1 MIPIDV
7 KIESLIH
14 RGFVDFQKVQ
24 NIDTLA
30 GQLKRYARA
39 GYGFRLLDSVKGEVN
54 DLITMVESGETVDPA
69 QEEFGPFIKAEKLA
83 ALRLLKFNSAAE
95 LAEVERILDLPNQL
109 TTTTPPSL
117 KPVNLIMFYG
127 VFIKG
132 GHLYLLIDTNYYQFH
147 WALKKL
153 IRSLRTKS

>member
-1 MIPIDV
+1 MIPIDI

-14 RGFVDFQKVQ
+14 RSFVDFQKVQ
-24 NIDTLA
+24 NINTLA
-30 GQLKRYARA
+30 GQLKRYAQA
-39 GYGFRLLDSVKGEVN
+39 GYGFRLLDSIKGEVN
-54 DLITMVESGETVDPA
+54 DLITMVESRQPVHPGR
-69 QEEFGPFIKAEKLA
+69 EEFRPFIKAEKLA

-95 LAEVERILDLPNQL
+95 LAELERILDLPNQL
-109 TTTTPPSL
+109 TTATPPSL
-117 KPVNLIMFYG
+117 KPVNLILFYG

-132 GHLYLLIDTNYYQFH
+132 GHLYLFIDTNYHQFH

>member
-1 MIPIDV
+1 MIAIDV

-24 NIDTLA
+24 SIDTLA
-30 GQLKRYARA
+30 GQIKQYAQA
-39 GYGFRLLDSVKGEVN
+39 GYGFRLLDSIKGEVN
-54 DLITMVESGETVDPA
+54 DLITVVESGNPVDPA
-69 QEEFGPFIKAEKLA
+69 QVEFEPFIKAEKLA

-95 LAEVERILDLPNQL
+95 LAELERILDLPNQP
-109 TTTTPPSL
+109 TTATAPRL
-117 KPVNLIMFYG
+117 KPVNLILFYS

-132 GHLYLLIDTNYYQFH
+132 GHLYLFIDTNYHQFH